1 MPDSGQNIVLSIA
14 GFDPCGG
21 AGLLADMQTMQQCKV
36 QGMSVQTA
44 LTVQNEDE
52 VKDVFWHPLKDII
65 AQLETLLSKYE
76 FEVVKI
82 GITQNLE
89 TLSAILDHL
98 RAHNPT
104 ITIIWDP
111 IISATSGFQFLDTI
125 DAQLLKKVLGQIH
138 LITPNLP
145 EFNTLTEALNENQ
158 LPTHVLLKG
167 GHSDGND
174 TSDQLIDL
182 DGNITPISGQR
193 VVGTGKHG
201 TGCVL
206 SSAIAAGLSKGMKL
220 KTACTFAKRYVEG
233 YLKSGVNK
241 LGAHYTIEI

>member
-1 MPDSGQNIVLSIA
+1 MPDKEQTIVLSIA

-21 AGLLADMQTMQQCKV
+21 AGLLADVQTLQQCKV
-36 QGMSVQTA
+36 QGMAVQTA
-44 LTVQNEDE
+44 LTIQNEEE
-52 VKDVFWHPLKDII
+52 VKEVLWHPLKDII
-65 AQLETLLSKYE
+65 AQLDTLLSNYE

-89 TLSAILDHL
+89 SLYAIIQHL
-98 RAHNPT
+98 RTHNST

-111 IISATSGFQFLDTI
+111 IISATSGFQFLDKI
-125 DAQLLKKVLGQIH
+125 DTQLLNQVLGQIH

-145 EFNTLTEALNENQ
+145 EFNTLTEALNEKQ
-158 LPTHVLLKG
+158 LPTNVLLKG

-182 DGNITPISGQR
+182 EGNVTAISGQR
-193 VVGTGKHG
+193 VIGTGKHG

-233 YLKSGVNK
+233 YLKSGINK